1 MVSYKFCLQ
10 FPYECVLTVKDL
22 LCAVCRRKRTDKDD
36 DGSLSTTPK
45 WLPTTYN
52 LKTELPKFV
61 SYFQSR
67 ENK

>member
-1 MVSYKFCLQ
+1 M
-10 FPYECVLTVKDL
+10 KDL
-22 LCAVCRRKRTDKDD
+22 LCAVCRRKRTDRDD